1 MVRIFLVTKN
11 RGLPMLRRLVF
22 TVLLVIALA
31 AMPMHVNAQDYSYT
45 VPQITVDAFWN
56 EDGSLA
62 LEYTFVFINDDWG
75 HPIDYVDLGLPNA
88 DFDSNTITAFVD
100 GKQVY
105 DISADDFIGDGSG
118 VAIGTAPNVISP
130 GSTGTVQV
138 NIGRI
143 TGVLY
148 NAREGDN
155 YASAVL
161 KPAFFTSET
170 SSGQTDLTVTFHL
183 PPGVKEDEPRY
194 YAAPAG
200 FNEIPD
206 SGFDAEGRIYY
217 RWHNANANPYT
228 QYEFGT
234 SFPKSYVPAASI
246 VSFNIGNVLS
256 KISLEAFLPLA
267 CIGIFILLI
276 GWGIISGS
284 RRKLQYLPPKVTIEG
299 HGIKR
304 GLTAVEAA
312 ILLEEPLDKVMTMI
326 LFALIKKN
334 AAEVTRR
341 DPLEIKVY
349 QPIPDDLNPYEKDFL
364 HAFEESGSTRQKEL
378 RDLIV
383 ALVRTVS
390 EKMTGFSRRETIA
403 YYRDITRRAWEQV
416 EAADTPEVKSQK
428 YEEVMDWTMLDRD
441 YEGRTRDVFQH
452 QPVFIPIWWGRFD
465 PAFGRSAVPTT
476 ASAPAASP
484 RVPGSD
490 FAASVVTGVQTFS
503 SKVVGN
509 ITDFTSKIT
518 SVTNPAP
525 KYTSSSSS
533 SGTRSGGGCACAC
546 ACAGCACACAGGGR

>member
-1 MVRIFLVTKN
+1 MVRRF
-11 RGLPMLRRLVF
+11 VF
-22 TVLLVIALA
+22 ILLLMFSLA
-31 AMPMHVNAQDYSYT
+31 ALPTQVNAQEYSYT

-62 LEYTFVFINDDWG
+62 LEYTFVFVNDASG

-88 DFDSNTITAFVD
+88 DFDINSITAFVD
-100 GKQVY
+100 GTQVF
-105 DISADDFIGDGSG
+105 DISADGFIGDGYG
-118 VAIGTAPNVISP
+118 VAIGTAPNVIPP

-143 TGVLY
+143 NNVLY
-148 NAREGDN
+148 NASEGND

-161 KPAFFTSET
+161 KPAFFTSDT

-183 PPGVKEDEPRY
+183 PPGIKEDEPRY
-194 YAAPAG
+194 YTAPSG
-200 FNEIPD
+200 FNEIPE
-206 SGFDAEGRIYY
+206 SGFDAEGRIFY
-217 RWHNANANPYT
+217 RWHSPTANPYT
-228 QYEFGT
+228 PYEFGA
-234 SFPKSYVPAASI
+234 SFPKSYIPASSI
-246 VSFNIGNVLS
+246 VSFNIGTILS
-256 KISLEAFLPLA
+256 KISLEAIMPLA
-267 CIGIFILLI
+267 CMGIFILLI

-326 LFALIKKN
+326 LFSLIKKN
-334 AAEVTRR
+334 AADVIRR
-341 DPLEIKVY
+341 DPLEIKIF
-349 QPIPDDLNPYEKDFL
+349 PSLLESLHPYEVDFL
-364 HAFEESGSTRQKEL
+364 HAFGESGSTRQKEL
-378 RDLIV
+378 RDMVV

-390 EKMTGFSRRETIA
+390 EKMSGFSRRETIA
-403 YYRDITRRAWEQV
+403 YYRGITQRAWEQV
-416 EAADTPEVKSQK
+416 EAAETPEVKSQK

-441 YEGRTRDVFQH
+441 YGDRTRDVFQR
-452 QPVFIPIWWGRFD
+452 QPIFIPTWWGRFD
-465 PAFGRSAVPTT
+465 PAFGHASVPKT
-476 ASAPAASP
+476 AASPTSAP
-484 RVPGSD
+484 RVPGAD
-490 FAASVVTGVQTFS
+490 FAASVVTGVETFS

>member
-1 MVRIFLVTKN
+1 
-11 RGLPMLRRLVF
+11 MLRRLF
-22 TVLLVIALA
+22 SLFMLLIALA
-31 AMPMHVNAQDYSYT
+31 AIPTPGYAQDYSYT
-45 VPQITVDAFWN
+45 VPQITVEAFWN

-62 LEYTFVFINDDWG
+62 IEYMFVFVNDDWG
-75 HPIDYVDLGLPNA
+75 HPIEYVDLGLPNA
-88 DFDSNTITAFVD
+88 DFDINTITAFVD
-100 GKQVY
+100 GTQVFN
-105 DISADDFIGDGSG
+105 ISAEDFWGEGYG

-130 GSTGTVQV
+130 GSTGTVRV

-143 TGVLY
+143 TNVLY
-148 NAREGDN
+148 NASEGKD

-161 KPAFFTSET
+161 KPAFFTPET
-170 SSGQTDLTVTFHL
+170 SSGLTDLTVTFHL
-183 PPGVKEDEPRY
+183 PPGIKEDEPRY
-194 YAAPAG
+194 YPAPAG
-200 FNEIPD
+200 FNETPE

-217 RWHNANANPYT
+217 RWQNANANPYT
-228 QYEFGT
+228 PYEFGA
-234 SFPKSYVPAASI
+234 SFPKSYIPASSI
-246 VSFNIGNVLS
+246 VSLSVGSILS
-256 KISLEAFLPLA
+256 KISLEAVMPLA
-267 CIGIFILLI
+267 CMGIFILLI

-326 LFALIKKN
+326 LFSAIKKN
-334 AAEVTRR
+334 AAEVIRR
-341 DPLEIKVY
+341 DPLDIKIY
-349 QPIPDDLNPYEKDFL
+349 PSLPDTLHPYEIDFL

-378 RDLIV
+378 RDMIV

-390 EKMTGFSRRETIA
+390 EKMTGFSRRETIE

-441 YEGRTRDVFQH
+441 YEGRTRDVFQS
-452 QPVFIPIWWGRFD
+452 QPVFIPIWWGRYD
-465 PAFGRSAVPTT
+465 PAFGQSAGPKTISTST
-476 ASAPAASP
+476 AGPG
-484 RVPGSD
+484 VPGAD

-533 SGTRSGGGCACAC
+533 SSTRSGGGCACAC

>member
-1 MVRIFLVTKN
+1 
-11 RGLPMLRRLVF
+11 MLRRLF
-22 TVLLVIALA
+22 SLFMLLIALA
-31 AMPMHVNAQDYSYT
+31 AIPTPGYAQDYSYT
-45 VPQITVDAFWN
+45 VPQITVEAFWN

-62 LEYTFVFINDDWG
+62 IEYMFVFVNDDWG
-75 HPIDYVDLGLPNA
+75 HPIEYVDLGLPNA
-88 DFDSNTITAFVD
+88 DFDINTITAFVD
-100 GKQVY
+100 GTQVFN
-105 DISADDFIGDGSG
+105 ISAEDFWGDGYG

-130 GSTGTVQV
+130 GSTGTVRV

-143 TGVLY
+143 TNVLY
-148 NAREGDN
+148 NASEGKD

-161 KPAFFTSET
+161 KPAFFTPET
-170 SSGQTDLTVTFHL
+170 SSGLTDLTVTFHL
-183 PPGVKEDEPRY
+183 PPGIKEDEPRY
-194 YAAPAG
+194 YPAPAG
-200 FNEIPD
+200 FNETPE

-217 RWHNANANPYT
+217 RWQNANANPYT
-228 QYEFGT
+228 PYEFGA
-234 SFPKSYVPAASI
+234 SFPKSYIPASSI
-246 VSFNIGNVLS
+246 VSLSVGSILS
-256 KISLEAFLPLA
+256 KISLEAVMPLA
-267 CIGIFILLI
+267 CMGIFILLI

-326 LFALIKKN
+326 LFSAIKKN
-334 AAEVTRR
+334 AAEVIRR
-341 DPLEIKVY
+341 DPLDIKKY
-349 QPIPDDLNPYEKDFL
+349 PSLPDTLHPYEIDFL
-364 HAFEESGSTRQKEL
+364 HAFEDSGSTRQKEL
-378 RDLIV
+378 RDMIV

-390 EKMTGFSRRETIA
+390 EKMTGFSRRETIE

-441 YEGRTRDVFQH
+441 YEGRTRDVFQS
-452 QPVFIPIWWGRFD
+452 QPVFIPIWWGRYD
-465 PAFGRSAVPTT
+465 PAFGQSAGPKTISTST
-476 ASAPAASP
+476 AGPG
-484 RVPGSD
+484 VPGAD

-533 SGTRSGGGCACAC
+533 SSTRSGGGCACAC